1 MSAAFRP
8 RDGAI
13 KFLHADWRAF
23 LSRQQ
28 VDSLLEIKSFFFLD
42 GCGKL
47 LSFLLSGGDAS
58 TVDLRNLRGWNREEF
73 GSVVGLMASEHGVE
87 GVEQFA
93 HDGHQGLHL
102 EFAGGQQVLIEAA
115 EVRIVPHRHQ
125 GRHIESMT

>member
-47 LSFLLSGGDAS
+47 LSFLRSGDDGTAHLLNL
-58 TVDLRNLRGWNREEF
+58 LRFERVAQTRRLCESAALR
-73 GSVVGLMASEHGVE
+73 
-87 GVEQFA
+87 
-93 HDGHQGLHL
+93 
-102 EFAGGQQVLIEAA
+102 IE
-115 EVRIVPHRHQ
+115 
-125 GRHIESMT
+125 